1 MGYYVR
7 VFGMTKTAPTLRAAL
22 EAANKDGTVFTLE
35 DENLLDDPNWNQIN
49 LKFTPEN
56 SWALLECD
64 RSDSSLFPAEVEEF
78 LEKVGPVG
86 RSKNKKVVAGLL
98 QASQFVISC
107 QLPSALSDELWEAV
121 ERLMGALIEQCD
133 GLFHVDDVG
142 FYVSEQLLVK
152 TD

>member
-7 VFGMTKTAPTLRAAL
+7 VFGMIKSAPTLRAAF
-22 EAANKDGTVFTLE
+22 EVANRPDVVFTLE
-35 DENLLDDPNWNQIN
+35 DENLLDDPNWHQIN
-49 LKFTPEN
+49 LTFTPEN

-64 RSDSSLFPAEVEEF
+64 RSDSSLFPAEVAEF
-78 LEKVGPVG
+78 LERIGPVG
-86 RSKNKKVVAGLL
+86 RSKNKKVVAAML

-107 QLPSALSDELWEAV
+107 QMSASLSDELWEAV

>member
-7 VFGMTKTAPTLRAAL
+7 VFGMTKSVPTVRAAL
-22 EAANKDGTVFTLE
+22 EAANRPDVVFTLE
-35 DENLLDDPNWNQIN
+35 DEAALDDPNWNQIN
-49 LKFTPEN
+49 LTFTPEN
-56 SWALLECD
+56 TWALLECD
-64 RSDSSLFPAEVEEF
+64 RTDSSLFPEEVQEF
-78 LEKVGPVG
+78 LEKIGPVG
-86 RSKNKKVVAGLL
+86 RSKNKKVVAAML

-107 QLPSALSDELWEAV
+107 QLPYALSDELWEAV
-121 ERLMGALIEQCD
+121 QRLMGIFIETSD

>member
-7 VFGMTKTAPTLRAAL
+7 VFGMTKSAPTLRTAL
-22 EAANKDGTVFTLE
+22 EAVNKDSQVFTLE
-35 DENLLDDPNWNQIN
+35 DDSQLDDPNWQQIN
-49 LKFTPEN
+49 LTYTPEN

-64 RSDSSLFPAEVEEF
+64 RADSSLFPAEVEEF
-78 LEKVGPVG
+78 LGKVGPVG
-86 RSKNKKVVAGLL
+86 RSKNKKVVAELL
-98 QASQFVISC
+98 RASQFVISC
-107 QLPSALSDELWEAV
+107 QLPASLSDELWEDV
-121 ERLMGALIEQCD
+121 ERLMTELIEQCD